1 MSESMADDPVEALAG
16 VQAEIIKA
24 RRLAAATTDLAL
36 RRQLLLLA
44 NEIEERAREL
54 DREVTSA
61 SGERLLFAVYEEGK
75 FHIKPCLAARG

>member
-24 RRLAAATTDLAL
+24 RRLAAATTDPAL

-54 DREVTSA
+54 DREVTS
-61 SGERLLFAVYEEGK
+61 GQ
-75 FHIKPCLAARG
+75 RGPLKKAIGIAKSPKTRAT